1 MSKTNILINRI
12 QQVDNFLNVASVC
25 ANWQEFTQELE
36 EWGVYSA
43 AKIDFDDKEL
53 DVNRLD
59 SFILGAQII
68 MYIVFTKPNKFT
80 KTYTEACQIAEDYY
94 NNTGEVVA
102 VEKSELGADYQ
113 YLLYTNSP

>member
-1 MSKTNILINRI
+1 MNNLQDKTSKLMQRIL
-12 QQVDNFLNVASVC
+12 QVDNFQNVACVC

-59 SFILGAQII
+59 SFILGA
-68 MYIVFTKPNKFT
+68 
-80 KTYTEACQIAEDYY
+80 
-94 NNTGEVVA
+94 
-102 VEKSELGADYQ
+102 
-113 YLLYTNSP
+113 